1 MQNPELNK
9 AVNDAEKDNPEL
21 KTKDF
26 IARAKDLK
34 KELDTGLKRIDAI
47 TDPALRSVALIQ
59 LREELGL
66 RSNEFLRLVELLS
79 KFKGEQPPADYEE
92 LRKWTSKR
100 RKPPVVEDLLG
111 SSCLTVWAAD
121 GSSGKSMGGYELSE
135 AVTTGGKFAGQFQ
148 AQVGDV
154 VFVQEDES
162 PSDAEVK
169 WRRMGF
175 NPDGKRLH
183 LMWSFTPMMLPE
195 LKAKIQATNAKLVV
209 MDSLISIA
217 GGTIS
222 PKDAEFALLLYR
234 LNKLASELGVA
245 ILLIHH
251 LTKDSNRQ
259 EVTKE
264 AIFGSAFIYAA
275 TADCW
280 GYWRCDEDGKPQFKL
295 RVLKAR
301 SNTVDLGTVYV
312 FNGND
317 EDHRLSFKGFGD
329 RVVSLDELKTK
340 RDKVAAL
347 LHRDGSQKWSGA
359 CVSEF
364 FGWNGTRYAEN
375 VLSKLYE
382 QRCGVDRE
390 AMPSTGGRRKYAYFS
405 VLGGEVKKSDFP
417 TASTPPK
424 TGSEVSVELDF

>member
-1 MQNPELNK
+1 
-9 AVNDAEKDNPEL
+9 
-21 KTKDF
+21 
-26 IARAKDLK
+26 
-34 KELDTGLKRIDAI
+34 
-47 TDPALRSVALIQ
+47 
-59 LREELGL
+59 
-66 RSNEFLRLVELLS
+66 
-79 KFKGEQPPADYEE
+79 
-92 LRKWTSKR
+92 
-100 RKPPVVEDLLG
+100 
-111 SSCLTVWAAD
+111 
-121 GSSGKSMGGYELSE
+121 
-135 AVTTGGKFAGQFQ
+135 
-148 AQVGDV
+148 
-154 VFVQEDES
+154 
-162 PSDAEVK
+162 
-169 WRRMGF
+169 MGF

-183 LMWSFTPMMLPE
+183 MMWSFTPLMIPE

-217 GGTIS
+217 GGDIS

-234 LNKLASELGVA
+234 LNKLASELGIA

-251 LTKDSNRQ
+251 LKKDSKRK

-264 AIFGSAFIYAA
+264 DIFGSAFIYAA

-301 SNTVDLGTVYV
+301 SNTVDLGTTYV
-312 FNGND
+312 FNGNE

-340 RDKVAAL
+340 RDQVAAL

-364 FGWNGTRYAEN
+364 FGWNGSRYAEN

-382 QRCGVDRE
+382 QRCGVDRV

-424 TGSEVSVELDF
+424 TGSEASLELDF